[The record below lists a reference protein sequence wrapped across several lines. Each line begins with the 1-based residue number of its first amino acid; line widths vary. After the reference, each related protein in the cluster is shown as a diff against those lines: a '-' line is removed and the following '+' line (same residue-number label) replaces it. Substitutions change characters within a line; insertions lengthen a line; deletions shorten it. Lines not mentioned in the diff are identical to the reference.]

1 MRLLFIPIL
10 TWLVSYSAFG
20 QVHTVSIPAPRSVN
34 AGGVVNSANYT
45 APVAPGSI
53 ASAFGTYAV
62 TGSMSAAV
70 LPLPTSILGLSL
82 LFGGSTK
89 APLFFVDGTQVNFQA
104 PWELA
109 GQTSATLAASING
122 ASTTAQTVRLA
133 AYAPGIFTLN
143 TAGSGP
149 GAILDSNYQLLDSTN
164 AAIPGSTYILIY
176 CTGLGPVSNTPAS
189 GAPAPAKPFA
199 ETTTTPIVTIGGVK
213 ATVQFSGLAP
223 GYVGLY
229 QVNAQVPA
237 STAAGTAVTVT
248 LSIGGVASN
257 TVTIPVS
264 TSSSAPF
271 NLVQTKSNSFTVGPS
286 TLSDFPTIAATS
298 TTGGKEVLN
307 SVGYQ
312 DGAYA
317 AGKAVYFPWQVLNGG
332 TTWVETIA
340 DTIPQSVIVTYN
352 AADQVSGFNDAGNWS
367 YFDLTNLSWAGK
379 GTVPNSPA
387 GYQGGAIQGTI
398 TYPTPNSAHPVFFSY
413 DAAQA
418 VTSTSA
424 YETFVPPPEG
434 GTLGN
439 RYGWCTAVSDGRF
452 VYYVP
457 LGNKTNGLSGNIFRY
472 DTTLPFSDI
481 GSWAAFD
488 MATSVSSNAE
498 AYQSAVYD
506 GYRYVYFI
514 PFIKPVIARYD
525 TWGGGS
531 AADPASFTNPASYT
545 ILDPTTLNTA
555 GKPTITGQGSPA
567 NLAGFTGAAV
577 DWDSAHQNEYLYFV
591 PWATYPGNPTGG
603 VGTGAQ
609 NPILQSTTARVR
621 VGTMTGSTW
630 TAVDITS
637 TSTDAATSPEWE
649 IYDLQNLTTNSA
661 WPASWPTIYG
671 ADAGAFQGQ
680 NELAGFQ
687 LAFVDNTVAPLVGF
701 VADKSQYFVL
711 HDVDHAL
718 YDPSGWY
725 VSPVPASYKA
735 GTMGGAY
742 DTVNHILYASSP
754 EGNQTVV
761 QFELP

>member
-1 MRLLFIPIL
+1 MRLLFVPIL

-20 QVHTVSIPAPRSVN
+20 QVHTVSVSAPRSIN
-34 AGGVVNSANYT
+34 AGGVVNAASYA

-62 TGSMSAAV
+62 TGSMQSGV
-70 LPLPTSILGLSL
+70 LPLPTSLSGLSL
-82 LFGGSTK
+82 VFGGGTQ
-89 APLFFVDGTQVNFQA
+89 APLFFVDGTQVNFQV

-109 GQTSATLAASING
+109 GQSSVSLAASVNG
-122 ASTTAQTVRLA
+122 RSTAAQTVRVA
-133 AYAPGIFTLN
+133 TYAPGIFTLN
-143 TAGSGP
+143 TAGTGP

-189 GAPAPAKPFA
+189 GAPAPSSPLA

-237 STAAGTAVTVT
+237 STAPGTAVTVT
-248 LSIGGVASN
+248 ISIGGAMSN

-271 NLVQTKSNSFTVGPS
+271 NMVQTKANDFTVGTS
-286 TLSDFPTIAATS
+286 TLSDFPTIAATT
-298 TTGGKEVLN
+298 TTGAPEKLN
-307 SVGYQ
+307 SVGWQ
-312 DGAYA
+312 DGAYV
-317 AGKAVYFPWQVLNGG
+317 AGKAVYFPWQILNGG
-332 TTWVETIA
+332 ATWVETIA

-352 AADQVSGFNDAGNWS
+352 AAGQVAGFNDASNWS

-379 GTVPNSPA
+379 GTVPNTPA

-398 TYPTPNSAHPVFFSY
+398 TYPTPSGAKPVFFSY
-413 DAAQA
+413 DASQA
-418 VTSTSA
+418 VTSPSA
-424 YETFVPPPEG
+424 YETFVPPPVG
-434 GTLGN
+434 GALGN
-439 RYGWCTAVSDGRF
+439 HYGWCTAVSDGRF

-457 LGNKTNGLSGNIFRY
+457 LGKVNGASGNIFRY

-488 MATSVSSNAE
+488 MGTNVSSLAE
-498 AYQSAVYD
+498 AYQSAAYD

-514 PFIKPVIARYD
+514 PFLKPVIARYD
-525 TWGGGS
+525 TWGGGT

-545 ILDPTTLNTA
+545 ILDPTTLNQP
-555 GKPTITGQGSPA
+555 GKPTITGRGRAA

-591 PWATYPGNPTGG
+591 PWATFPGNVTGG

-609 NPILQSTTARVR
+609 NPVLQSTTARVR

-637 TSTDAATSPEWE
+637 TSTDAGTSPEWE

-661 WPASWPTIYG
+661 WPAGWATIYG
-671 ADAGAFQGQ
+671 AGQFQGQ

-701 VADKSQYFVL
+701 VADKSQYFVQ

-725 VSPVPASYKA
+725 VSPVPPSYKA
-735 GTMGGAY
+735 GTMGGGY
-742 DTVNHILYASSP
+742 DTVHHILYATSP